1 MILSL
6 PRNLIA
12 TSWFF
17 LVQPRPISEGFS
29 TDIFLDIISFDVL
42 FLLLVNASPDI
53 LKAFLPRL
61 TITSPTAHAS
71 YRKNFDDPACVHA
84 MCEDYRASSPGGG
97 SVPQGPDYVLDK
109 SDLENVDGGRR
120 IKCDLM
126 VLWAKRSPIAVFWD
140 AKQEWRK
147 FCAGEVVGRE
157 VDSGHFIPEGEFTI
171 MINIIRNSLMWLCDA
186 EMDTTELV
194 GEIFG
199 FFKV

>member
-1 MILSL
+1 M
-6 PRNLIA
+6 IA

-29 TDIFLDIISFDVL
+29 TNGNFIFLNIISFDVL
-42 FLLLVNASPDI
+42 FILSVNASPDI
-53 LKAFLPRL
+53 FKAFLPRL
-61 TITSPTAHAS
+61 AITSPTAHAS
-71 YRKNFDDPACVHA
+71 YCKNFDDPACIHA

-109 SDLENVDGGRR
+109 SDLENVEGGRR

-126 VLWAKRSPIAVFWD
+126 VLWAKRSAIAVFWD
-140 AKQEWRK
+140 AKKEWRK

-157 VDSGHFIPEGEFTI
+157 VDSGHFIPEGESTI
-171 MINIIRNSLMWLCDA
+171 VIIRNSLLVMWLCDA
-186 EMDTTELV
+186 EMDTKELV
-194 GEIFG
+194 EEIFG